1 MQVIKYLVIKYRIV
15 YIYKGSPFPDN
26 GTLALRAKM
35 YEEARLMREERIP
48 LNGNKQNAISKT
60 ENSFSNSGSEEG
72 SELLNNVS
80 IMMSK

>member
-1 MQVIKYLVIKYRIV
+1 
-15 YIYKGSPFPDN
+15 
-26 GTLALRAKM
+26 M